1 MAKSK
6 KIIEDGFSSD
16 LNRDIYNN
24 LDRQTRVVLCF
35 ADVYKNGTLNE
46 MLKYSEDN
54 DIVFFGKDG
63 EKIDF
68 SKDEFYTLIGNS
80 YIKIDRGQNLSKL
93 DTPLYVY
100 NSNTGYNEIDITD
113 IIDKST
119 DNIKQQRSSLISKNK
134 KKTSIKDYKNMK
146 KNRPNVFK
154 ETSNEKDVKAF
165 KKKHYDS
172 VKKSAENLA
181 GLTLVSFPFC
191 LVFGGIVLEL
201 AVIMMTVAVLSYLAL
216 KFIPKLFK
224 NLQKRRELSK
234 ENKKIKQSLKTH
246 SKDFENEANKVAEAK
261 KEFSNVKIRDKV
273 ILTKATGMFNRK
285 KMVTILEDN
294 ISKIEASELENK
306 ENIVDP
312 KQNEVEKI
320 ETFEK
325 KIESIELEDKE
336 NKTENSTFNSNDNK
350 NIKNKRKL
358 VPVRKD
364 IIQSYFD
371 EAKLIALDGVKKSK
385 YFDDE
390 KQLALKGGDPAKQH
404 ALDKS
409 NDSLHSL

>member
-1 MAKSK
+1 
-6 KIIEDGFSSD
+6 
-16 LNRDIYNN
+16 
-24 LDRQTRVVLCF
+24 
-35 ADVYKNGTLNE
+35 
-46 MLKYSEDN
+46 
-54 DIVFFGKDG
+54 
-63 EKIDF
+63 
-68 SKDEFYTLIGNS
+68 
-80 YIKIDRGQNLSKL
+80 
-93 DTPLYVY
+93 
-100 NSNTGYNEIDITD
+100 
-113 IIDKST
+113 
-119 DNIKQQRSSLISKNK
+119 
-134 KKTSIKDYKNMK
+134 MK
-146 KNRPNVFK
+146 
-154 ETSNEKDVKAF
+154 
-165 KKKHYDS
+165 
-172 VKKSAENLA
+172 
-181 GLTLVSFPFC
+181 
-191 LVFGGIVLEL
+191 
-201 AVIMMTVAVLSYLAL
+201 
-216 KFIPKLFK
+216 
-224 NLQKRRELSK
+224 
-234 ENKKIKQSLKTH
+234 
-246 SKDFENEANKVAEAK
+246 NEANKVAEAK
-261 KEFSNVKIRDKV
+261 KEFSNVKIKDKV

-336 NKTENSTFNSNDNK
+336 NKTENSTFNSNDDK

-364 IIQSYFD
+364 IVQSYFD